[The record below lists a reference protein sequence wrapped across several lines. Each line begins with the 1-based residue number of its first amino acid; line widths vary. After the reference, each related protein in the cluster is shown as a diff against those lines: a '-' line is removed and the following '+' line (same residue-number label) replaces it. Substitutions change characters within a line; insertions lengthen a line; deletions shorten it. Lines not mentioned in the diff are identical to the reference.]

1 MVGVTAD
8 SSQAAQL
15 SSAKNP
21 MIKYMLKTRENH
33 ARNQDAD
40 YSHVFRRKTRFEM
53 FRLSAIA
60 MAIEFAYAAETSF
73 VSPILLQ
80 IGIDH
85 KHMSMAWGLSPLIG
99 FFVSP
104 LLGSISDR
112 CKLRWG
118 RRRPIITLLSLGIL
132 CGLILVPYG
141 KNLGAWLGD
150 VGYGNE
156 SNSSSSSSWTH
167 SNGSETVAALV
178 SSVEPEPQEGAWIN
192 FKFAAI
198 LTILGMVLL
207 DFNADTC
214 QTPART
220 YLLDMCV
227 PEEQSK
233 ALTMFTLFAGFGGT
247 IGYAIGGI
255 DWETTHIG
263 TFLGGNIPTVFS
275 LVTIIFV
282 VCYFITV
289 TTFREIPLQLIERDE
304 LLRPLSEAAI
314 KQELKKKNNEIF
326 YIQETSTLEQQLR
339 GDLKTVAVDALQSY
353 QNSYLPDIPAK
364 SKLQQSDASEATA
377 PVSLGAYLKSIF
389 VMPHSMRMLA
399 LTNLFCWMGHVT
411 YCLYFTDFVGEA
423 VFHGNP
429 TAPSDSKEF
438 LLYEQGV
445 RFGCWGMSI
454 YAFSCSIYSMSVT
467 KLMKWFGT
475 KAVYISGM
483 VYYGIGM
490 LILGLWPTK
499 WGVLVFSTSAGI
511 LYGTLFTM
519 PFILVANYHAKNCVS
534 RSSRQLSICLSL
546 SQTQH
551 SLSLGLQ
558 FRRHNGETIP
568 LKQARG
574 LGTDVAIIS
583 SMVFIAQLIVSLS
596 VGPLVAWMETTC
608 AILYASTFLS
618 FAAAIAAMFVLYV

>member
-33 ARNQDAD
+33 AREQDND
-40 YSHVFRRKTRFEM
+40 YSHVFRRKTGFEM

-85 KHMSMAWGLSPLIG
+85 KHMTMAWGLSPLIG

-118 RRRPIITLLSLGIL
+118 RRRPIISILSLGIFL
-132 CGLILVPYG
+132 GLILVPYG
-141 KNLGAWLGD
+141 KELGAMLGD
-150 VGYGNE
+150 EGYNYTMEAATGFGTNFTNFATDE
-156 SNSSSSSSWTH
+156 S
-167 SNGSETVAALV
+167 GAAVAALMAATRIE
-178 SSVEPEPQEGAWIN
+178 EPTTGPTAAN
-192 FKFAAI
+192 YKFAVI

-207 DFNADTC
+207 DFDADTC

-227 PEEQSK
+227 PEEQPK
-233 ALTMFTLFAGFGGT
+233 AMTMFALFAGFGGT

-255 DWETTHIG
+255 DWENTHIG
-263 TFLGGNIPTVFS
+263 SFLGGNIPTVFG

-282 VCYFITV
+282 ICYLITI
-289 TTFREIPLQLIERDE
+289 TTFREIPLNLIERDE
-304 LLRPLSEAAI
+304 LMRPLSEGAI
-314 KQELKKKNNEIF
+314 KKELKKNNNAIY
-326 YIQETSTLEQQLR
+326 YIQETTSLELQMAA
-339 GDLKTVAVDALQSY
+339 DDAKRAEALSY
-353 QNSYLPDIPAK
+353 QNGNTNSNYK
-364 SKLQQSDASEATA
+364 TGKLENGVQDASEPEA
-377 PVSLGAYLKSIF
+377 PVSLSAYLKSIF
-389 VMPHSMRMLA
+389 IMPYSMRMLA

-423 VFHGNP
+423 VFHGDP
-429 TAPSDSKEF
+429 TAPPNSKAAE
-438 LLYEQGV
+438 LYEAGV
-445 RFGCWGMSI
+445 RFGCWGMAI
-454 YAFSCSIYSMSVT
+454 YAFSCSIYSLSVT

-483 VYYGIGM
+483 IYYGIGM

-511 LYGTLFTM
+511 LYGTIFTV
-519 PFILVANYHAKNCVS
+519 PFILVANYHAKNC
-534 RSSRQLSICLSL
+534 
-546 SQTQH
+546 
-551 SLSLGLQ
+551 
-558 FRRHNGETIP
+558 FRVHNGETVP

-583 SMVFIAQLIVSLS
+583 SVVFIAQLIVSLS
-596 VGPLVAWMETTC
+596 VGPLVSWMETTC
-608 AILYASTFLS
+608 AVLYASTFLS
-618 FAAAIAAMFVLYV
+618 FMAAIAAMFVLYV

>member
-8 SSQAAQL
+8 ASKADQL

-33 ARNQDAD
+33 AREQEQD

-80 IGIDH
+80 IGVDH
-85 KHMSMAWGLSPLIG
+85 KHMSMTWGLSPLIG

-112 CKLRWG
+112 CKLKWG
-118 RRRPIITLLSLGIL
+118 RRRPIISILSFGIM

-141 KNLGAWLGD
+141 KDLGLLLGD
-150 VGYGNE
+150 AGYSYADAAALNISFAGD
-156 SNSSSSSSWTH
+156 
-167 SNGSETVAALV
+167 GSVAALV
-178 SSVEPEPQEGAWIN
+178 SEEATSGPKASD
-192 FKFAAI
+192 FKFAVI

-207 DFNADTC
+207 DFDADTC

-227 PEEQSK
+227 PEEQPK
-233 ALTMFTLFAGFGGT
+233 AMTMFALFAGFGGT
-247 IGYAIGGI
+247 IGYAIGGV

-263 TFLGGNIPTVFS
+263 TFMGGNVPTVFT

-282 VCYFITV
+282 ICYLITV
-289 TTFREIPLQLIERDE
+289 TTFREIPLPLIEKDE
-304 LLRPLSEAAI
+304 LLRPLSEKAI
-314 KQELKKKNNEIF
+314 KKELKKNNNAIF
-326 YIQETSTLEQQLR
+326 YIQETTQLELQMAS
-339 GDLKTVAVDALQSY
+339 DDPKKEALQGSY
-353 QNSYLPDIPAK
+353 QNGYSPALEK
-364 SKLQQSDASEATA
+364 QNKALDVETQSDSEMDA
-377 PVSLGAYLKSIF
+377 PVSLKAYLKSIF
-389 VMPHSMRMLA
+389 IMPYSMRMLA

-423 VFHGNP
+423 VFHGDP
-429 TAPSDSKEF
+429 TAAPGSEAALNYDA
-438 LLYEQGV
+438 GV

-454 YAFSCSIYSMSVT
+454 YAFSCSIYSLSVT

-483 VYYGIGM
+483 IYYGIGM
-490 LILGLWPTK
+490 LVLGLWPTK

-511 LYGTLFTM
+511 LYGTIFTV
-519 PFILVANYHAKNCVS
+519 PFILVANYHAKNCFAVK
-534 RSSRQLSICLSL
+534 
-546 SQTQH
+546 
-551 SLSLGLQ
+551 
-558 FRRHNGETIP
+558 NGETVP

-596 VGPLVAWMETTC
+596 VGPLISWMETTC
-608 AILYASTFLS
+608 AVLYLSTFLS
-618 FAAAIAAMFVLYV
+618 FMAAIAALFVLYV

>member
-1 MVGVTAD
+1 MVGVTVDA
-8 SSQAAQL
+8 SQAAQL

-21 MIKYMLKTRENH
+21 MIKYMLKSRENH
-33 ARNQDAD
+33 ARTQDAD
-40 YSHVFRRKTRFEM
+40 YSHVFRRKTRFEL

-118 RRRPIITLLSLGIL
+118 RRRPIISVLSLGIL
-132 CGLILVPYG
+132 FGLVLVPYG
-141 KNLGAWLGD
+141 KDLGVLLGD
-150 VGYGNE
+150 VGYNYTNATQVDVSQSVPGV
-156 SNSSSSSSWTH
+156 
-167 SNGSETVAALV
+167 ETGATAA
-178 SSVEPEPQEGAWIN
+178 N
-192 FKFAAI
+192 FKYAVI

-207 DFNADTC
+207 DFDADTC

-227 PEEQSK
+227 PEEQPK

-282 VCYFITV
+282 ICYFITI
-289 TTFREIPLQLIERDE
+289 TTFREIPLKLIEKDE
-304 LLRPLSEAAI
+304 LLRPLSEGAI
-314 KQELKKKNNEIF
+314 KKELKKNNNAIF
-326 YIQETSTLEQQLR
+326 YVQETTTLELQMAN
-339 GDLKTVAVDALQSY
+339 DLKASDPNESY
-353 QNSYLPDIPAK
+353 QNGYLPAITEKVKMQDVET
-364 SKLQQSDASEATA
+364 QSEAEA
-377 PVSLGAYLKSIF
+377 PVSLRAYLKSIF
-389 VMPHSMRMLA
+389 IMPYSMRMLA

-423 VFHGNP
+423 VFHGDP
-429 TAPSDSKEF
+429 TAPPNSEA
-438 LLYEQGV
+438 LMLYEQGV

-454 YAFSCSIYSMSVT
+454 YAFSCSIYSLSVT

-483 VYYGIGM
+483 IYYGIGM

-519 PFILVANYHAKNCVS
+519 PFILVANYHAKNC
-534 RSSRQLSICLSL
+534 
-546 SQTQH
+546 
-551 SLSLGLQ
+551 
-558 FRRHNGETIP
+558 FRVHNGETVP

-583 SMVFIAQLIVSLS
+583 SMVFIAQLIVSVS

>member
-21 MIKYMLKTRENH
+21 MIKYMLKQRENH
-33 ARNQDAD
+33 ARSQDAD
-40 YSHVFRRKTRFEM
+40 YSHVFRRKTRFELY
-53 FRLSAIA
+53 RLSAIA

-80 IGIDH
+80 IGVDH

-104 LLGSISDR
+104 LLGSVSDR

-118 RRRPIITLLSLGIL
+118 RRRPIISLLSFGIL
-132 CGLILVPYG
+132 CGLVLVPFG
-141 KNLGAWLGD
+141 KNLGALLGD
-150 VGYGNE
+150 VGNAVTLT
-156 SNSSSSSSWTH
+156 NDTNW
-167 SNGSETVAALV
+167 SNGSETVAALLGA
-178 SSVEPEPQEGAWIN
+178 EPEAETTWTGN
-192 FKFAAI
+192 FKYAAI

-207 DFNADTC
+207 DFDADTC

-227 PEEQSK
+227 PEEQPK
-233 ALTMFTLFAGFGGT
+233 ALTTFTLFAGFGGT

-255 DWETTHIG
+255 DWETTQIG

-282 VCYFITV
+282 VCYLITV
-289 TTFREIPLQLIERDE
+289 TTFREIPLKLIERDE

-314 KQELKKKNNEIF
+314 KKEFKKKNNTIF
-326 YIQETSTLEQQLR
+326 YIQETSSLELEMA
-339 GDLKTVAVDALQSY
+339 KPAVDPLQSY
-353 QNSYLPDIPAK
+353 QNTYLPASIAAK
-364 SKLQQSDASEATA
+364 SKIQDAEAAEEPEA
-377 PVSLGAYLKSIF
+377 PISLRAYLKSIF
-389 VMPHSMRMLA
+389 IMPYSMRMLA

-429 TAPSDSKEF
+429 TAPADSQEF

-467 KLMKWFGT
+467 KLMKW
-475 KAVYISGM
+475 
-483 VYYGIGM
+483 IG
-490 LILGLWPTK
+490 
-499 WGVLVFSTSAGI
+499 
-511 LYGTLFTM
+511 
-519 PFILVANYHAKNCVS
+519 
-534 RSSRQLSICLSL
+534 
-546 SQTQH
+546 
-551 SLSLGLQ
+551 
-558 FRRHNGETIP
+558 
-568 LKQARG
+568 
-574 LGTDVAIIS
+574 
-583 SMVFIAQLIVSLS
+583 
-596 VGPLVAWMETTC
+596 
-608 AILYASTFLS
+608 
-618 FAAAIAAMFVLYV
+618 

>member
-1 MVGVTAD
+1 MVGVAAD
-8 SSQAAQL
+8 PSQAAQL

-21 MIKYMLKTRENH
+21 MIKYLLKQRESH
-33 ARNQDAD
+33 ARAQDAD
-40 YSHVFRRKTRFEM
+40 YSHVFRRKTRFEL

-85 KHMSMAWGLSPLIG
+85 KHMTMAWGLSPLIG

-118 RRRPIITLLSLGIL
+118 RRRPIITLLSLGIFL
-132 CGLILVPYG
+132 GLILVPYG
-141 KNLGAWLGD
+141 KELGVWLGD
-150 VGYGNE
+150 VGYNYSTSNYGNE
-156 SNSSSSSSWTH
+156 SSVSA
-167 SNGSETVAALV
+167 AALL
-178 SSVEPEPQEGAWIN
+178 SSEPAPESGASPSN
-192 FKFAAI
+192 YKFAVI

-207 DFNADTC
+207 DFDADTC

-227 PEEQSK
+227 PEEQPK
-233 ALTMFTLFAGFGGT
+233 ALTTFTLFAGFGGT

-263 TFLGGNIPTVFS
+263 NVLGGNIPTVFT

-282 VCYFITV
+282 LCYLVTV
-289 TTFREIPLQLIERDE
+289 TTFREIPLELIERDE
-304 LLRPLSEAAI
+304 LLRPLSCSAI
-314 KQELKKKNNEIF
+314 KKELKKNNNAIY
-326 YIQETSTLEQQLR
+326 YIQENSTLDEQM
-339 GDLKTVAVDALQSY
+339 KAAAVEPIASY
-353 QNSYLPDIPAK
+353 QNSRLPAISDKVKRPQDLE
-364 SKLQQSDASEATA
+364 LQVDDAA
-377 PVSLGAYLKSIF
+377 PISLRGYLKSIF
-389 VMPHSMRMLA
+389 IMPHSMRMLA

-423 VFHGNP
+423 VFHGDP
-429 TAPSDSKEF
+429 TAPPNSAPL
-438 LLYEQGV
+438 LLYEEGV

-519 PFILVANYHAKNCVS
+519 PFILVANYHAKNC
-534 RSSRQLSICLSL
+534 
-546 SQTQH
+546 
-551 SLSLGLQ
+551 
-558 FRRHNGETIP
+558 FRVHNGETIP

-583 SMVFIAQLIVSLS
+583 SMVFIAQLIVSLC

-618 FAAAIAAMFVLYV
+618 FTAAIAAMFVLYV

>member
-21 MIKYMLKTRENH
+21 MIKYMLKQRENH
-33 ARNQDAD
+33 ARDQDAD
-40 YSHVFRRKTRFEM
+40 YSHVFRRKTRFEL

-85 KHMSMAWGLSPLIG
+85 KHMTMAWGLSPLIG

-118 RRRPIITLLSLGIL
+118 RRRPIISLLSLGIL
-132 CGLILVPYG
+132 CGLVLVPYG
-141 KNLGAWLGD
+141 KDLGVWLGD
-150 VGYGNE
+150 VGYNYTTTATGQE
-156 SNSSSSSSWTH
+156 HGLDT
-167 SNGSETVAALV
+167 TP
-178 SSVEPEPQEGAWIN
+178 SVVPEEEEGAWPVN

-207 DFNADTC
+207 DFDADTC

-227 PEEQSK
+227 PEEQPK

-263 TFLGGNIPTVFS
+263 AFLGGNIPTVFS

-282 VCYFITV
+282 VCYLITV
-289 TTFREIPLQLIERDE
+289 TTFREIPLQLIENDE

-314 KQELKKKNNEIF
+314 KKELKKNNNAIY
-326 YIQETSTLEQQLR
+326 YIQEMKMAD
-339 GDLKTVAVDALQSY
+339 DLKAANNAMQSY
-353 QNSYLPDIPAK
+353 QNSYLPSITAK
-364 SKLQQSDASEATA
+364 SKLQDVETQSEAEP
-377 PVSLGAYLKSIF
+377 PVSLSAYLKSIF
-389 VMPHSMRMLA
+389 IMPYSMRMLA

-429 TAPSDSKEF
+429 TAPPNSPAL
-438 LLYEQGV
+438 LLYEEGV

-454 YAFSCSIYSMSVT
+454 YAFSCSIYSLSVT

-483 VYYGIGM
+483 IYYGVGM

-519 PFILVANYHAKNCVS
+519 PFILVANYHAKNCFSV
-534 RSSRQLSICLSL
+534 R
-546 SQTQH
+546 
-551 SLSLGLQ
+551 
-558 FRRHNGETIP
+558 NGETVP

-583 SMVFIAQLIVSLS
+583 SMVFIAQLIVSVS

-618 FAAAIAAMFVLYV
+618 FTAAIAAMFVLYV

>member
-8 SSQAAQL
+8 ASQAAQL

-21 MIKYMLKTRENH
+21 MIKYMLKKRENH
-33 ARNQDAD
+33 ARDQDAD
-40 YSHVFRRKTRFEM
+40 YSHVFRRKTRFEL

-85 KHMSMAWGLSPLIG
+85 KHMTMAWGLSPLIG

-118 RRRPIITLLSLGIL
+118 RRRPIISLLSLGIL

-141 KNLGAWLGD
+141 KNLGNWLGD
-150 VGYGNE
+150 AGYNHTTTVGLDSLPTDN
-156 SNSSSSSSWTH
+156 
-167 SNGSETVAALV
+167 A
-178 SSVEPEPQEGAWIN
+178 GASPAN

-207 DFNADTC
+207 DFDADTC

-227 PEEQSK
+227 PEEQPK

-247 IGYAIGGI
+247 IGYGIGGI

-263 TFLGGNIPTVFS
+263 AFLGGNIPTVFS

-282 VCYFITV
+282 VCYLITV
-289 TTFREIPLQLIERDE
+289 TTFREIPLQLIEDDE

-314 KQELKKKNNEIF
+314 KKELKKNNNAIY
-326 YIQETSTLEQQLR
+326 YIQETSTLEQQMAD
-339 GDLKTVAVDALQSY
+339 DLKAANAVQGY
-353 QNSYLPDIPAK
+353 QNSYLPAITAK
-364 SKLQQSDASEATA
+364 SKIQDVETQSEAEP
-377 PVSLGAYLKSIF
+377 PVSLRAYLKSIF
-389 VMPHSMRMLA
+389 IMPYSMRMLA

-423 VFHGNP
+423 VFHGDP
-429 TAPSDSKEF
+429 TAPPMSEK
-438 LLYEQGV
+438 LQLYEEGV

-454 YAFSCSIYSMSVT
+454 YAFSCSIYSLSVT

-483 VYYGIGM
+483 IYYGVGM

-519 PFILVANYHAKNCVS
+519 PFILVANYHAKNCFSV
-534 RSSRQLSICLSL
+534 R
-546 SQTQH
+546 
-551 SLSLGLQ
+551 
-558 FRRHNGETIP
+558 NGETVP

-583 SMVFIAQLIVSLS
+583 SMVFIAQLIVSVS

-618 FAAAIAAMFVLYV
+618 FTAAIAAMFVLYV

>member
-8 SSQAAQL
+8 ASQANQL
-15 SSAKNP
+15 SSVRNP

-33 ARNQDAD
+33 AREQDRD

-80 IGIDH
+80 IGVDH
-85 KHMSMAWGLSPLIG
+85 KHMSMTWGLSPLIG
-99 FFVSP
+99 FFMSP

-118 RRRPIITLLSLGIL
+118 RRRPIISILSFGIM

-141 KNLGAWLGD
+141 KDLGLLLGD
-150 VGYGNE
+150 AGYTYAE
-156 SNSSSSSSWTH
+156 SALNFTSSSG
-167 SNGSETVAALV
+167 GSVAALV
-178 SSVEPEPQEGAWIN
+178 SGEATTGPSASDY
-192 FKFAAI
+192 KFAVI

-207 DFNADTC
+207 DFDADTC

-227 PEEQSK
+227 PEEQPK
-233 ALTMFTLFAGFGGT
+233 AMTMFALFAGFGGT
-247 IGYAIGGI
+247 IGYAIGGV

-263 TFLGGNIPTVFS
+263 SFMGGNIPTVFT
-275 LVTIIFV
+275 LVTIIFA
-282 VCYFITV
+282 VCYLITV
-289 TTFREIPLQLIERDE
+289 TTFREIPLPLIEQDE
-304 LLRPLSEAAI
+304 LLRPLSEQAI
-314 KQELKKKNNEIF
+314 KKELKKKNNTIY
-326 YIQETSTLEQQLR
+326 YIQETTQLELQMASDDPKRLE
-339 GDLKTVAVDALQSY
+339 ALQGSY
-353 QNSYLPDIPAK
+353 QNGYSAAVEKQGK
-364 SKLQQSDASEATA
+364 SQDLETQSDYDA
-377 PVSLGAYLKSIF
+377 PVSLKAYLKSIF
-389 VMPHSMRMLA
+389 IMPYSMRMLA

-423 VFHGNP
+423 VFHGDP
-429 TAPSDSKEF
+429 TAAPNSEAA
-438 LLYEQGV
+438 LNYEAGV
-445 RFGCWGMSI
+445 RFGCWGMAI
-454 YAFSCSIYSMSVT
+454 YAFSCSIYSLSVT

-483 VYYGIGM
+483 IYYGIGM
-490 LILGLWPTK
+490 LVLGLWPTK

-511 LYGTLFTM
+511 LYGTIFTV
-519 PFILVANYHAKNCVS
+519 PFILVARYHAKNCF
-534 RSSRQLSICLSL
+534 SIK
-546 SQTQH
+546 
-551 SLSLGLQ
+551 
-558 FRRHNGETIP
+558 NGETVP

-596 VGPLVAWMETTC
+596 VGPLVSWMDTTC
-608 AILYASTFLS
+608 AVLYASTFLS
-618 FAAAIAAMFVLYV
+618 FLAAIAAMFVLYV

>member
-21 MIKYMLKTRENH
+21 MIKYMLKHRENH

-40 YSHVFRRKTRFEM
+40 YSHVFRRKTRFEL

-80 IGIDH
+80 IGVDH

-118 RRRPIITLLSLGIL
+118 RRRPIISLLSFGIL
-132 CGLILVPYG
+132 CGLILVPFG
-141 KNLGAWLGD
+141 KNLGALLGD
-150 VGYGNE
+150 VGNSVSQTNE
-156 SNSSSSSSWTH
+156 TSW
-167 SNGSETVAALV
+167 SNGSETVAALLAA
-178 SSVEPEPQEGAWIN
+178 EPEAETTWTGN
-192 FKFAAI
+192 FKYAAI

-207 DFNADTC
+207 DFDADTC

-227 PEEQSK
+227 PEEQPK
-233 ALTMFTLFAGFGGT
+233 ALTTFTLFAGFGGT

-255 DWETTHIG
+255 DWETTQFG

-282 VCYFITV
+282 VCYLVTV
-289 TTFREIPLQLIERDE
+289 TTFREIPLKLIERDE

-314 KQELKKKNNEIF
+314 KKELKKKNNAIY
-326 YIQETSTLEQQLR
+326 YIQETSSLELELAKPAE
-339 GDLKTVAVDALQSY
+339 DPLQSY
-353 QNSYLPDIPAK
+353 QNTYLPASIAAK
-364 SKLQQSDASEATA
+364 SKIQDAEAAEEPDA
-377 PVSLGAYLKSIF
+377 PISLRAYLKSIF
-389 VMPHSMRMLA
+389 IMPYSMRMLA

-429 TAPSDSKEF
+429 TAPLDSQEF

-467 KLMKWFGT
+467 KLMKW
-475 KAVYISGM
+475 
-483 VYYGIGM
+483 IG
-490 LILGLWPTK
+490 
-499 WGVLVFSTSAGI
+499 
-511 LYGTLFTM
+511 
-519 PFILVANYHAKNCVS
+519 
-534 RSSRQLSICLSL
+534 
-546 SQTQH
+546 
-551 SLSLGLQ
+551 
-558 FRRHNGETIP
+558 
-568 LKQARG
+568 
-574 LGTDVAIIS
+574 
-583 SMVFIAQLIVSLS
+583 
-596 VGPLVAWMETTC
+596 
-608 AILYASTFLS
+608 
-618 FAAAIAAMFVLYV
+618 

>member
-21 MIKYMLKTRENH
+21 MIKYMLKQRENH

-40 YSHVFRRKTRFEM
+40 YSHVYRRKTRFEL

-80 IGIDH
+80 IGVDH

-118 RRRPIITLLSLGIL
+118 RRRPIISLLSFGIL
-132 CGLILVPYG
+132 CGLILVPFG
-141 KNLGAWLGD
+141 KNLGALLGD
-150 VGYGNE
+150 VGNTVQL
-156 SNSSSSSSWTH
+156 SNVSSLSW
-167 SNGSETVAALV
+167 SNGSETVAALLGA
-178 SSVEPEPQEGAWIN
+178 EPEPEAETAWTGN
-192 FKFAAI
+192 FKYAAI

-207 DFNADTC
+207 DFDADTC

-227 PEEQSK
+227 PEEQPK
-233 ALTMFTLFAGFGGT
+233 ALTTFTLFAGFGGT

-255 DWETTHIG
+255 DWETTQFG

-282 VCYFITV
+282 VCYLITV
-289 TTFREIPLQLIERDE
+289 TTFREIPLTLIERDE

-314 KQELKKKNNEIF
+314 KKELKKKNNAIY
-326 YIQETSTLEQQLR
+326 YIQETSTLEQEQEMTS
-339 GDLKTVAVDALQSY
+339 KPAVDALQSY
-353 QNSYLPDIPAK
+353 QNTTYLPTALASTK
-364 SKLQQSDASEATA
+364 SKLQDVEVAQEEPEA
-377 PVSLGAYLKSIF
+377 PISLRAYLKSIF
-389 VMPHSMRMLA
+389 IMPYSMRMLA

-429 TAPSDSKEF
+429 TAAPDSNEF

-467 KLMKWFGT
+467 KLMKW
-475 KAVYISGM
+475 
-483 VYYGIGM
+483 IG
-490 LILGLWPTK
+490 
-499 WGVLVFSTSAGI
+499 
-511 LYGTLFTM
+511 
-519 PFILVANYHAKNCVS
+519 
-534 RSSRQLSICLSL
+534 
-546 SQTQH
+546 
-551 SLSLGLQ
+551 
-558 FRRHNGETIP
+558 
-568 LKQARG
+568 
-574 LGTDVAIIS
+574 
-583 SMVFIAQLIVSLS
+583 
-596 VGPLVAWMETTC
+596 
-608 AILYASTFLS
+608 
-618 FAAAIAAMFVLYV
+618 

>member
-1 MVGVTAD
+1 MVGATAD
-8 SSQAAQL
+8 ASKANQL
-15 SSAKNP
+15 SSVRNP

-33 ARNQDAD
+33 AREQEHD

-80 IGIDH
+80 IGVDH
-85 KHMSMAWGLSPLIG
+85 KHMSMTWGLSPLIG
-99 FFVSP
+99 FFMSP

-118 RRRPIITLLSLGIL
+118 RRRPIISILSFGIM

-141 KNLGAWLGD
+141 KDLGLLLGD
-150 VGYGNE
+150 GGYTYAEPALNFT
-156 SNSSSSSSWTH
+156 SSSE
-167 SNGSETVAALV
+167 GSVAALV
-178 SSVEPEPQEGAWIN
+178 SSQTPTGPSAFD
-192 FKFAAI
+192 FKYAVI

-207 DFNADTC
+207 DFDADTC

-227 PEEQSK
+227 PEEQPK
-233 ALTMFTLFAGFGGT
+233 AMTMFALFAGFGGT
-247 IGYAIGGI
+247 IGYAIGGV

-263 TFLGGNIPTVFS
+263 SFMGGNIPTVFT
-275 LVTIIFV
+275 LVTIIFA
-282 VCYFITV
+282 VCYLITV
-289 TTFREIPLQLIERDE
+289 TTFREIPLPLIEQDE
-304 LLRPLSEAAI
+304 LLRPLSEQAI
-314 KQELKKKNNEIF
+314 KKELRKKNNTIY
-326 YIQETSTLEQQLR
+326 YIQETTQLELQMASDDPKR
-339 GDLKTVAVDALQSY
+339 MEALQGSY
-353 QNSYLPDIPAK
+353 QNGYPAAVEKQRK
-364 SKLQQSDASEATA
+364 SQDLETQSDYEA
-377 PVSLGAYLKSIF
+377 PVSLKAYLKSIF
-389 VMPHSMRMLA
+389 IMPYSMRMLA

-423 VFHGNP
+423 VFHGDP
-429 TAPSDSKEF
+429 TAAPNTKAA
-438 LLYEQGV
+438 LNYEAGV

-454 YAFSCSIYSMSVT
+454 YAFSCSIYSLSVT

-483 VYYGIGM
+483 IYYGIGM
-490 LILGLWPTK
+490 LVLGLWPTK

-511 LYGTLFTM
+511 LYGTIFTV
-519 PFILVANYHAKNCVS
+519 PFILVARYHAKNCFC
-534 RSSRQLSICLSL
+534 IK
-546 SQTQH
+546 
-551 SLSLGLQ
+551 
-558 FRRHNGETIP
+558 NGETVP

-596 VGPLVAWMETTC
+596 VGPLVSWMNTTC
-608 AILYASTFLS
+608 AVLYASTFLS
-618 FAAAIAAMFVLYV
+618 FLAAIAAMFVLYV

>member
-1 MVGVTAD
+1 MVGVTVD

-21 MIKYMLKTRENH
+21 MIKYMLKKRENH
-33 ARNQDAD
+33 ARAQDAD
-40 YSHVFRRKTRFEM
+40 YSHVFRRKTRYELY
-53 FRLSAIA
+53 RLSAIA

-80 IGIDH
+80 IGINH
-85 KHMSMAWGLSPLIG
+85 EHMTMAWGLSPLIG
-99 FFVSP
+99 FFMSP

-118 RRRPIITLLSLGIL
+118 RRRPIISLLSLGIL

-141 KNLGAWLGD
+141 KDLGVWLGD
-150 VGYGNE
+150 VGYNYTNASQVNVTDSMLNVDVE
-156 SNSSSSSSWTH
+156 S
-167 SNGSETVAALV
+167 
-178 SSVEPEPQEGAWIN
+178 GASASN
-192 FKFAAI
+192 FKYAVI

-207 DFNADTC
+207 DFDADTC

-227 PEEQSK
+227 PEEQPK
-233 ALTMFTLFAGFGGT
+233 AMTTFALFAGFGGT

-282 VCYFITV
+282 VCYIITV
-289 TTFREIPLQLIERDE
+289 TTFREIPLKLIERDE
-304 LLRPLSEAAI
+304 LLRPLSEGAI
-314 KQELKKKNNEIF
+314 KKELKKNNNAIF
-326 YIQETSTLEQQLR
+326 YIQETSSLELQMTN
-339 GDLKTVAVDALQSY
+339 DLKAADPIQGY
-353 QNSYLPDIPAK
+353 QNSYLPAIIDKAK
-364 SKLQQSDASEATA
+364 VQDLETQSESEP
-377 PVSLGAYLKSIF
+377 PVSLRAYLKSIF
-389 VMPHSMRMLA
+389 IMPYSMRMLA

-423 VFHGNP
+423 VFHGDP
-429 TAPSDSKEF
+429 TAPPNSEPF
-438 LLYEQGV
+438 MLYEEGV

-454 YAFSCSIYSMSVT
+454 YAFSCSIYSLSVT

-483 VYYGIGM
+483 IYYGIGM

-519 PFILVANYHAKNCVS
+519 PFILVANYHAKNC
-534 RSSRQLSICLSL
+534 
-546 SQTQH
+546 
-551 SLSLGLQ
+551 
-558 FRRHNGETIP
+558 FRVHNGETVP

-583 SMVFIAQLIVSLS
+583 SMVFIAQLIVSVS

-608 AILYASTFLS
+608 AVLYASTFLS

>member
-8 SSQAAQL
+8 ASKADQL

-33 ARNQDAD
+33 AREQEQD

-80 IGIDH
+80 IGVDH
-85 KHMSMAWGLSPLIG
+85 KHMSMTWGLSPLIG

-112 CKLRWG
+112 CKLKWG
-118 RRRPIITLLSLGIL
+118 RRRPIISILSFGIL

-141 KNLGAWLGD
+141 KDLGLLLGD
-150 VGYGNE
+150 AGYSYADAAAFNISHAGD
-156 SNSSSSSSWTH
+156 
-167 SNGSETVAALV
+167 GSVAALV
-178 SSVEPEPQEGAWIN
+178 AEAPSGPSASD
-192 FKFAAI
+192 FKFAVI

-207 DFNADTC
+207 DFDADTC

-227 PEEQSK
+227 PEEQPK
-233 ALTMFTLFAGFGGT
+233 AMTMFALFAGFGGT
-247 IGYAIGGI
+247 IGYAIGGV

-263 TFLGGNIPTVFS
+263 NFMGGNIPTVFT

-282 VCYFITV
+282 ICYLITV
-289 TTFREIPLQLIERDE
+289 TTFREIPLPLIEKDE
-304 LLRPLSEAAI
+304 LLRPLSEKAI
-314 KQELKKKNNEIF
+314 KKELKKNNNAIY
-326 YIQETSTLEQQLR
+326 YIQETTQLE
-339 GDLKTVAVDALQSY
+339 LQMASDDPKKMEAMQGSY
-353 QNSYLPDIPAK
+353 QNGFSPALEK
-364 SKLQQSDASEATA
+364 PKKTQDVENQSDAEMDA
-377 PVSLGAYLKSIF
+377 PVSLKAYLKSIF
-389 VMPHSMRMLA
+389 IMPYSMRMLA

-423 VFHGNP
+423 VFHGDP
-429 TAPSDSKEF
+429 VAAPNSEAA
-438 LLYEQGV
+438 LNYEAGV

-454 YAFSCSIYSMSVT
+454 YAFSCSIYSLSVT

-483 VYYGIGM
+483 IYYGIGM
-490 LILGLWPTK
+490 LVLGLWPTK

-511 LYGTLFTM
+511 LYGTIFTV
-519 PFILVANYHAKNCVS
+519 PFILVANYHAKNCFAVK
-534 RSSRQLSICLSL
+534 
-546 SQTQH
+546 
-551 SLSLGLQ
+551 
-558 FRRHNGETIP
+558 NGETVP

-596 VGPLVAWMETTC
+596 VGPLIAWMQTTC
-608 AILYASTFLS
+608 AVLYLSTFLS
-618 FAAAIAAMFVLYV
+618 FMAAIAAMFVLYV

>member
-1 MVGVTAD
+1 MVGVAAD
-8 SSQAAQL
+8 ASQANQL

-33 ARNQDAD
+33 AREQDED

-80 IGIDH
+80 IGVDH
-85 KHMSMAWGLSPLIG
+85 KHMSMTWGLSPLIG

-118 RRRPIITLLSLGIL
+118 RRRPIISILSFGIL

-141 KNLGAWLGD
+141 KDLGVLLGD
-150 VGYGNE
+150 VGYTYQDTALNITNTIGD
-156 SNSSSSSSWTH
+156 
-167 SNGSETVAALV
+167 GAVAALV
-178 SSVEPEPQEGAWIN
+178 SSKTDSGPSASD
-192 FKFAAI
+192 FKFAVI

-207 DFNADTC
+207 DFDADTC

-227 PEEQSK
+227 PEEQPK
-233 ALTMFTLFAGFGGT
+233 AMTMFALFAGFGGT
-247 IGYAIGGI
+247 IGYAIGGV
-255 DWETTHIG
+255 DWEKTHIG
-263 TFLGGNIPTVFS
+263 TFMGGNIPTVFT

-282 VCYFITV
+282 ICYLITV
-289 TTFREIPLQLIERDE
+289 TTFREIPLPLIEQDE
-304 LLRPLSEAAI
+304 LLRPLSEQAI
-314 KQELKKKNNEIF
+314 KRELKKNNNAIY
-326 YIQETSTLEQQLR
+326 YIQETTQLELQMAADDPKR
-339 GDLKTVAVDALQSY
+339 VEALQGSY
-353 QNSYLPDIPAK
+353 QNGYSPSLAK
-364 SKLQQSDASEATA
+364 QSKAQDVELQSSAEA
-377 PVSLGAYLKSIF
+377 PVSLKSYLKSIF
-389 VMPHSMRMLA
+389 IMPYSMRMLA

-423 VFHGNP
+423 VFHGDP
-429 TAPSDSKEF
+429 MAPPNSEAAQN
-438 LLYEQGV
+438 YEEGV
-445 RFGCWGMSI
+445 RFGCWGMAI
-454 YAFSCSIYSMSVT
+454 YAFSCSIYSLSVT

-483 VYYGIGM
+483 IYYGIGM

-499 WGVLVFSTSAGI
+499 WGVLVFSTAAGI
-511 LYGTLFTM
+511 LYGTIFTV
-519 PFILVANYHAKNCVS
+519 PFILVANYHAKNCFCVK
-534 RSSRQLSICLSL
+534 
-546 SQTQH
+546 
-551 SLSLGLQ
+551 
-558 FRRHNGETIP
+558 NGETVP

-596 VGPLVAWMETTC
+596 VGPLVSWMDTTC
-608 AILYASTFLS
+608 AVLYASTFLS
-618 FAAAIAAMFVLYV
+618 FLAAISAMFVLYV

>member
-21 MIKYMLKTRENH
+21 MIKYMLKQRENH
-33 ARNQDAD
+33 ARDQDAD
-40 YSHVFRRKTRFEM
+40 YSHVFRRKTRFEL

-85 KHMSMAWGLSPLIG
+85 KHMTMAWGLSPLIG

-118 RRRPIITLLSLGIL
+118 RRRPIISLLSLGIL

-141 KNLGAWLGD
+141 KNLGVWLGD
-150 VGYGNE
+150 VGHNHTSAGPEHGSDASPGVE
-156 SNSSSSSSWTH
+156 S
-167 SNGSETVAALV
+167 
-178 SSVEPEPQEGAWIN
+178 GASPAN
-192 FKFAAI
+192 FKYAAI

-207 DFNADTC
+207 DFDADTC

-227 PEEQSK
+227 PEEQPK

-255 DWETTHIG
+255 DWETTQIG
-263 TFLGGNIPTVFS
+263 AVLGGNIPTVFS

-282 VCYFITV
+282 VCYLITV
-289 TTFREIPLQLIERDE
+289 TTFREIPLQLIEGDE

-314 KQELKKKNNEIF
+314 KKELKKNNNAIY
-326 YIQETSTLEQQLR
+326 YIQETTTLELQMA
-339 GDLKTVAVDALQSY
+339 DDPKANNALQGY
-353 QNSYLPDIPAK
+353 QNSYLPSIKAK
-364 SKLQQSDASEATA
+364 SKLQDVETQSEAEP
-377 PVSLGAYLKSIF
+377 PVSLRAYLKSIF
-389 VMPHSMRMLA
+389 IMPYSMRMLA

-423 VFHGNP
+423 VFHGDP
-429 TAPSDSKEF
+429 TAPPNSAPL
-438 LLYEQGV
+438 LLYEEGV

-454 YAFSCSIYSMSVT
+454 YAFSCSIYSLSVT

-483 VYYGIGM
+483 IYYGVGM

-519 PFILVANYHAKNCVS
+519 PFILVANYHAKNCFSV
-534 RSSRQLSICLSL
+534 R
-546 SQTQH
+546 
-551 SLSLGLQ
+551 
-558 FRRHNGETIP
+558 NGETVP

-583 SMVFIAQLIVSLS
+583 SMVFIAQLIVSVS

>member
-1 MVGVTAD
+1 MVGVAADTA
-8 SSQAAQL
+8 QAAQL

-21 MIKYMLKTRENH
+21 MIKYMLKQRENH
-33 ARNQDAD
+33 ARAQDAD
-40 YSHVFRRKTRFEM
+40 YSHVFRRKTRLELYRM
-53 FRLSAIA
+53 SAIA

-85 KHMSMAWGLSPLIG
+85 KHMTMAWGLSPLIG

-112 CKLRWG
+112 CQLRWG
-118 RRRPIITLLSLGIL
+118 RRRPIISLLSLGIL

-141 KNLGAWLGD
+141 KDLGVWLGD
-150 VGYGNE
+150 VGYNYTELSPTFGNE
-156 SNSSSSSSWTH
+156 SA
-167 SNGSETVAALV
+167 VAAFL
-178 SSVEPEPQEGAWIN
+178 SAEPEPGATASN
-192 FKFAAI
+192 FKFAVI

-207 DFNADTC
+207 DFDADTC

-227 PEEQSK
+227 PEEQPK
-233 ALTMFTLFAGFGGT
+233 ALTTFTLFAGFGGT

-282 VCYFITV
+282 ICYTITV
-289 TTFREIPLQLIERDE
+289 TTFREIPVKLIERDE
-304 LLRPLSEAAI
+304 MLRPLSEGAI
-314 KQELKKKNNEIF
+314 KKELQKNNNAIY
-326 YIQETSTLEQQLR
+326 YIQENSTLDQQR
-339 GDLKTVAVDALQSY
+339 ANELKANELKANGY
-353 QNSYLPDIPAK
+353 QNSYLPALSDKVKPRDPE
-364 SKLQQSDASEATA
+364 LQVEDHS
-377 PVSLGAYLKSIF
+377 PISLRGYLKSIF
-389 VMPHSMRMLA
+389 IMPHSMRMLA

-423 VFHGNP
+423 VFHGDP
-429 TAPSDSKEF
+429 TAPPNSAP
-438 LLYEQGV
+438 LQLYEEGV

-483 VYYGIGM
+483 IYYGIGM

-519 PFILVANYHAKNCVS
+519 PFILVANYHAKNC
-534 RSSRQLSICLSL
+534 
-546 SQTQH
+546 
-551 SLSLGLQ
+551 
-558 FRRHNGETIP
+558 FRVHNGETVP

>member
-1 MVGVTAD
+1 MVGVAAD
-8 SSQAAQL
+8 APQANQL

-33 ARNQDAD
+33 AREQDQD

-80 IGIDH
+80 IGVDH
-85 KHMSMAWGLSPLIG
+85 KHMSMTWGLSPLIG

-118 RRRPIITLLSLGIL
+118 RRRPIISILSFGIL

-141 KNLGAWLGD
+141 KDLGVLLGD
-150 VGYGNE
+150 VGYNY
-156 SNSSSSSSWTH
+156 SDTALNITSSF
-167 SNGSETVAALV
+167 GDGAVAALV
-178 SSVEPEPQEGAWIN
+178 SSKTDTGPSASD
-192 FKFAAI
+192 FKFAVI

-207 DFNADTC
+207 DFDADTC

-227 PEEQSK
+227 PEEQPK
-233 ALTMFTLFAGFGGT
+233 AMTMFALFAGFGGT
-247 IGYAIGGI
+247 IGYAIGGV

-263 TFLGGNIPTVFS
+263 TFMGGNIPTVFT

-282 VCYFITV
+282 ICYLITV
-289 TTFREIPLQLIERDE
+289 TTFKEIPLPLIEQDE

-314 KQELKKKNNEIF
+314 KRELKKNNNAIY
-326 YIQETSTLEQQLR
+326 YIQETTQLE
-339 GDLKTVAVDALQSY
+339 LQMGADDPKRVEAMQGSY
-353 QNSYLPDIPAK
+353 QNGYSPAMAK
-364 SKLQQSDASEATA
+364 QSMAQDAELQSSAEP
-377 PVSLGAYLKSIF
+377 PVSLKSYLKSIF
-389 VMPHSMRMLA
+389 IMPYSMRMLA

-423 VFHGNP
+423 VFHGDP
-429 TAPSDSKEF
+429 TAPPNSEAAQN
-438 LLYEQGV
+438 YEEGV
-445 RFGCWGMSI
+445 RFGCWGMAI
-454 YAFSCSIYSMSVT
+454 YAFSCSIYSLSVT

-483 VYYGIGM
+483 IYYGIGM
-490 LILGLWPTK
+490 LVLGLWPTK
-499 WGVLVFSTSAGI
+499 WGVLLFSTSAGI
-511 LYGTLFTM
+511 LYGTIFTV
-519 PFILVANYHAKNCVS
+519 PFILVANYHAKNCFIVK
-534 RSSRQLSICLSL
+534 
-546 SQTQH
+546 
-551 SLSLGLQ
+551 
-558 FRRHNGETIP
+558 NGETVP

-596 VGPLVAWMETTC
+596 VGPLVSWMDTTC
-608 AILYASTFLS
+608 AVLYASTFLS
-618 FAAAIAAMFVLYV
+618 FLAAISAMFVLYV

>member
-1 MVGVTAD
+1 MVGVAVD
-8 SSQAAQL
+8 ASLGDNL
-15 SSAKNP
+15 SSVKNP

-33 ARNQDAD
+33 AREQDRD

-80 IGIDH
+80 IGVDH
-85 KHMSMAWGLSPLIG
+85 KHMSMTWGLSPLIG

-112 CKLRWG
+112 CKLKWG
-118 RRRPIITLLSLGIL
+118 RRRPIISILSFGIM

-141 KNLGAWLGD
+141 KELGLLLGD
-150 VGYGNE
+150 VGYNYIEPALNITYSGE
-156 SNSSSSSSWTH
+156 
-167 SNGSETVAALV
+167 GSVAALV
-178 SSVEPEPQEGAWIN
+178 ANEISTGPSASDFKYSV
-192 FKFAAI
+192 I

-207 DFNADTC
+207 DFDADTC

-233 ALTMFTLFAGFGGT
+233 AMTMFALFAGFGGT

-255 DWETTHIG
+255 DWETTQIG
-263 TFLGGNIPTVFS
+263 TFMGGNIPTVFT
-275 LVTIIFV
+275 LVTIIFAI
-282 VCYFITV
+282 CYLITV
-289 TTFREIPLQLIERDE
+289 TTFREIPLALIEKDE
-304 LLRPLSEAAI
+304 LLRPLSEQAF
-314 KQELKKKNNEIF
+314 KGELKKKNNAIY
-326 YIQETSTLEQQLR
+326 YIQENTQM
-339 GDLKTVAVDALQSY
+339 DLDLATEDAKHAEALQGSY
-353 QNSYLPDIPAK
+353 QNGYSPALELSGK
-364 SKLQQSDASEATA
+364 TKDVETQSEAES
-377 PVSLGAYLKSIF
+377 PVSLKAYLKSIF
-389 VMPHSMRMLA
+389 IMPYSMRMLA

-423 VFHGNP
+423 VFHGDP
-429 TAPSDSKEF
+429 TAAPGSDAA
-438 LLYEQGV
+438 LRYEAGV

-454 YAFSCSIYSMSVT
+454 YAFSCSIYSISVT

-483 VYYGIGM
+483 IYYGFGM
-490 LILGLWPTK
+490 LVLGLWPTK
-499 WGVLVFSTSAGI
+499 WGVLLFSTSAGI
-511 LYGTLFTM
+511 LYGTIFTV
-519 PFILVANYHAKNCVS
+519 PFILVASYHAKNCFCVK
-534 RSSRQLSICLSL
+534 
-546 SQTQH
+546 
-551 SLSLGLQ
+551 
-558 FRRHNGETIP
+558 NGETVP

-596 VGPLVAWMETTC
+596 VGPLVSWMETTC
-608 AILYASTFLS
+608 AVLYASTFLS
-618 FAAAIAAMFVLYV
+618 FLAAIAALFVLYV